1 MCALHLIILVIGLL
15 KFEEVVKNDE
25 KDVEEDVDYEA
36 ILEKFLDACKS
47 QDDMDKFVEDYVDI
61 KSMYVADQVDGPS
74 DFEDE
79 YNKTKAKDYK
89 DYTDTV
95 KELYSEF
102 VNEDVELTLKKI
114 GKQTKM
120 TEIGI
125 DMWNDVRFTV
135 DNDGETEKFAAI
147 FCGDKLVL
155 VSDEDSMEA
164 FYENLKEKEDEA
176 DNTTNSTKSNTTNST
191 DDSDENVTN
200 TSNKVSNKTSN
211 KTTSSAYSD
220 DEE

>member
-1 MCALHLIILVIGLL
+1 MKNKKVIIAIVIVLVLVVAAVAGVLIF
-15 KFEEVVKNDE
+15 KPFDKEEEDK
-25 KDVEEDVDYEA
+25 DVDYEA

-79 YNKTKAKDYK
+79 YNKTKVKDYK

-95 KELYSEF
+95 KELYSQF
-102 VNEDVELTLKKI
+102 VDEDVELTLKKV

-120 TEIGI
+120 TELGI

-135 DNDGETEKFAAI
+135 DNDGETEKLAAI

-164 FYENLKEKEDEA
+164 LYDSLKEKEDEA
-176 DNTTNSTKSNTTNST
+176 DDTTNST

-200 TSNKVSNKTSN
+200 TSNKVSNKT
-211 KTTSSAYSD
+211 TSSAYSD

>member
-1 MCALHLIILVIGLL
+1 
-15 KFEEVVKNDE
+15 
-25 KDVEEDVDYEA
+25 
-36 ILEKFLDACKS
+36 
-47 QDDMDKFVEDYVDI
+47 
-61 KSMYVADQVDGPS
+61 MYVSDQVDGPS

-102 VNEDVELTLKKI
+102 VDEDVELTLKKV

-120 TEIGI
+120 TELGI

-135 DNDGETEKFAAI
+135 DNDGETEKLAAI

-176 DNTTNSTKSNTTNST
+176 DNTTNST

-200 TSNKVSNKTSN
+200 TSNKVSNKT
-211 KTTSSAYSD
+211 TSSAYSD

>member
-1 MCALHLIILVIGLL
+1 M
-15 KFEEVVKNDE
+15 
-25 KDVEEDVDYEA
+25 
-36 ILEKFLDACKS
+36 S
-47 QDDMDKFVEDYVDI
+47 
-61 KSMYVADQVDGPS
+61 
-74 DFEDE
+74 
-79 YNKTKAKDYK
+79 
-89 DYTDTV
+89 
-95 KELYSEF
+95 
-102 VNEDVELTLKKI
+102 
-114 GKQTKM
+114 
-120 TEIGI
+120 EIGI
-125 DMWNDVRFTV
+125 DMWSDVRFTV
-135 DNDGETEKFAAI
+135 DNDGDTSKFAAI